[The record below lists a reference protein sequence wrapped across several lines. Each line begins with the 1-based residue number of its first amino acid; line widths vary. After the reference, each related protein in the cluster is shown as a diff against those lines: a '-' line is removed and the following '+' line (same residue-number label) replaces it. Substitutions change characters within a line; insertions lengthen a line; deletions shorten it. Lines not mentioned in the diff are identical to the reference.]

1 MFEGGWQRGSWGLV
15 RISDYELFLFVFF
28 FLIFVGRK
36 VLADACERS

>member
-15 RISDYELFLFVFF
+15 RISDYELFFF